1 MRCDNLDYVK
11 TTLGNWV
18 VDRVDALNHT
28 ARARASTLRTK
39 QDRQSFVLTRTV
51 RQTKG
56 KK

>member
-1 MRCDNLDYVK
+1 MSCVNLVYVK
-11 TTLGNWV
+11 NTLGNWV
-18 VDRVDALNHT
+18 VDRVYALNHT